1 MSVVYRT
8 INYIKA
14 TTTKK
19 KQMDLEDEN
28 IDSFIDMETLLNDP
42 ELNNELDLLL
52 QNESKPVTRQPK
64 RVINNMT
71 NNTKSDEK
79 YKEGYSYIIPFI
91 DIF

>member
-1 MSVVYRT
+1 
-8 INYIKA
+8 
-14 TTTKK
+14 
-19 KQMDLEDEN
+19 MDLEDEN